1 MEKESEKWIRNKEE
15 MPTFAPST
23 IIKLNTDMKRIVF
36 LIAALVIAGAS
47 SLRVQAQHDYGYFN
61 SLGVGLSVSTTGIGV
76 DLATP
81 IGNYL
86 ALRAGIS
93 FMPNIS
99 FDTDVDVD
107 ITSNGQTFDREMN
120 VGGELGRAT
129 GEVLV
134 NVYPFRSLGLFACVG
149 ASFGGN
155 TLVKINGHSDE
166 LAQDIATG
174 QSAGI
179 EIGDYT
185 LPVDEN
191 GNVSGGLRTNN
202 FRPYVGLGWG
212 RAVPSKRVNFMFELG
227 VQFHG
232 TPEVYTDYGNLEIL
246 DEVSDDNTFNDI
258 IDKLTVYPVI
268 KFRLAGRIF

>member
-1 MEKESEKWIRNKEE
+1 
-15 MPTFAPST
+15 
-23 IIKLNTDMKRIVF
+23 MKKIVLF
-36 LIAALVIAGAS
+36 IAVLLAAGANS
-47 SLRVQAQHDYGYFN
+47 FKVQAQHDYGYFN

-76 DLATP
+76 DVATP
-81 IGNYL
+81 IGNHL
-86 ALRAGIS
+86 ALRAGVS

-99 FDTDVDVD
+99 FDTDVDVSTNNPQ
-107 ITSNGQTFDREMN
+107 ISSREMN
-120 VGGELGRAT
+120 VGGELGRTT
-129 GEVLV
+129 GEVLI
-134 NVYPFRSLGLFACVG
+134 NVYPFPHAGFFACVG

-166 LAQDIATG
+166 LAQDIAAG

-212 RAVPSKRVNFMFELG
+212 RAVPSKRINFMFEAG

-232 TPEVYTDYGNLEIL
+232 TPEVYTDYGNLDIL
-246 DEVSDDNTFNDI
+246 SEASGDNTFNDI

-268 KFRLAGRIF
+268 KLRLAGRIF